1 MSKKKIFPYYNNFP
15 TQSRLHIIILYF
27 FIFFSTTLITYSA
40 HLDST
45 KSRIHVLRF
54 HARLDSTESCVHVL
68 FMGPTILFIHLKI
81 ILLQCFQFTVSAI
94 ISSIQTD
101 PIVSVWIHWSYVS
114 RSCFYFF
121 FFLAHI
127 SGAKRLLFMH
137 YLWTV
142 TTTFNQVFRGQC
154 ICSWTHKLHFSA
166 TFSIKMS
173 PMVLFTHLKFILLQ

>member
-15 TQSRLHIIILYF
+15 TETRLHIITF
-27 FIFFSTTLITYSA
+27 FFPIALITYSA
-40 HLDST
+40 RLDSIE
-45 KSRIHVLRF
+45 SRIHVLRF
-54 HARLDSTESCVHVL
+54 HARLDSTKSCIHAL
-68 FMGPTILFIHLKI
+68 IIGSTILFIYLKI
-81 ILLQCFQFTVSAI
+81 ILLQCFQFSVSAT

-101 PIVSVWIHWSYVS
+101 PIVSVWIHWSCVS
-114 RSCFYFF
+114 RSRFCFF

-142 TTTFNQVFRGQC
+142 TTTFNQVFCGQC
-154 ICSWTHKLHFSA
+154 ICSWTHKFHFSA
-166 TFSIKMS
+166 TFSLKMS